1 MKRPSVAVID
11 DEAGVR
17 KGLSRLLR
25 SAEFDPLTYASGE
38 EFLEAWPSIHPDC
51 IVMDLQMPDV
61 SGFEVQANLKRA
73 GVQLPVIIITAHDEP
88 EARAKCI
95 LLGAAAYLCKPL
107 DGEVL
112 LDAIWSVLETAGGP
126 HPRAADS

>member
-11 DEAGVR
+11 DEAAVR

-25 SAEFDPLTYASGE
+25 SAECEPLLYASGG
-38 EFLEAWPSIHPDC
+38 EFLEAWPGIQPDC

-88 EARAKCI
+88 EARATCT

-107 DGEVL
+107 DGEAL
-112 LDAIWSVLETAGGP
+112 LDAIWRVLE
-126 HPRAADS
+126 PRAR